1 MSGYIQTILNA
12 FSSID
17 IEKLHLHLKD
27 GYTYQETTK
36 EIFLKKLESIFEAHR
51 NSGDTELLLYPG
63 VCAGKTC
70 DNCGKKGYRFVGNH
84 SKNYTDFIFE
94 VNGDDI
100 TDIYSCA
107 EFKSETEIPGLE
119 TKVSVFI
126 HLDEYASFP
135 KTADYWARVYA
146 AQDAYSELITN
157 PPRKPGFDEIKYWVD
172 KHADLYNRLGGYNVL
187 VPQMQ
192 WTSFLMYYNDLKKL
206 VSFISENLDE
216 IRQANQSKKDLKTEQ
231 ELIDWVIKYETVYGK
246 GTIDLRYG
254 IKKKDEPYIFEGM
267 IFYETFHFFE
277 TYRNNSES
285 LLEKYSIYTNKE
297 VSELYNDE
305 SSGADIDD
313 LCSLRFHINRRKEL
327 EKIGVK
333 LPFYLQKRKDSNL

>member
-1 MSGYIQTILNA
+1 MKISQLRYL
-12 FSSID
+12 
-17 IEKLHLHLKD
+17 LKD
-27 GYTYQETTK
+27 EYTYQETTK
-36 EIFLKKLESIFEAHR
+36 EIFLNKIESIFEAHR

-94 VNGDDI
+94 VNENDI

-107 EFKSETEIPGLE
+107 EFKSETEISGLE
-119 TKVSVFI
+119 TRASVFI

-157 PPRKPGFDEIKYWVD
+157 PPRKPDFDEIKYWVD
-172 KHADLYNRLGGYNVL
+172 KHAELYNRLGGYDVL
-187 VPQMQ
+187 IPKMK
-192 WTSFLMYYNDLKKL
+192 WTPFLINYNDLKEL

-216 IRQANQSKKDLKTEQ
+216 IRQANQSIKDLKTEQ
-231 ELIDWVIKYETVYGK
+231 ELIDWVIKYETVYEK

-254 IKKKDEPYIFEGM
+254 IEKKDEPYIFKGT

-277 TYRNNSES
+277 TYRNNSEP
-285 LLEKYSIYTNKE
+285 LLEKYSIYTRKE

-305 SSGADIDD
+305 NSGAEISD
-313 LCSLRFHINRRKEL
+313 LCSLRFYISRRKEL
-327 EKIGVK
+327 EKIGVN
-333 LPFYLQKRKDSNL
+333 LPFYLQKNRDTNF